1 MRLTLLAVASLTAA
15 ACATGGTVPDERLTD
30 TFTGT
35 VNGVIVLAQPAG
47 SGSCSELAVY
57 ATATGEQGATPA
69 RVGRAA
75 VHQGS
80 GRCSYE
86 ITNLPPNVNID
97 LHVDPAAG
105 MACSDGSLLTFA
117 PSTGSSFTINDHTS
131 ITRDFRGQCSAG
143 HSSR

>member
-1 MRLTLLAVASLTAA
+1 MRLALLALASLTAA
-15 ACATGGTVPDERLTD
+15 ACATGSAVPDERLTD

-57 ATATGEQGATPA
+57 ATATSQQGGAPA
-69 RVGRAA
+69 RVGRAS

-86 ITNLPPNVNID
+86 ITHLPPNLNID

-105 MACSDGSLLTFA
+105 MTCSDGSLLTFA
-117 PSTGSSFTINDHTS
+117 PSSGSAFTVGDHTS

-143 HSSR
+143 HSAR